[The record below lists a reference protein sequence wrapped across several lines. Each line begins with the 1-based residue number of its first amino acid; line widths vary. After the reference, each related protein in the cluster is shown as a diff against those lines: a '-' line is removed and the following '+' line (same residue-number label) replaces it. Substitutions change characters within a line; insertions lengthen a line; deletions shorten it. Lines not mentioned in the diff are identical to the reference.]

1 MFPARRPYEGHVGT
15 LNRTRKMSSNEI
27 SRRLLSL
34 GLGAGL
40 LAPALGLPSAAPAQ
54 DQANGKEKDKEK
66 PPDPVNLVVF
76 GDSLADGLWGSYTR
90 AYVRMRHVKVVRAT
104 QNSSGFTASAYEHEL
119 EKRMA
124 AAKID
129 LMVMQVGANDRQR
142 AFAPE
147 GREWA
152 VFQTP
157 KWHEFYRQRIGR
169 FLAVVQEKKLR
180 AVWVGLPIMR
190 KEDARAD
197 AKMMNGI
204 YREMAESH
212 GVPFVDIWAVT
223 ANAEGEYDA
232 YREDEKG
239 RKRRFRAD
247 DGIHFT
253 EMGYDVVARHVSKRV
268 HELYPSVL
276 PEMKAEKTE

>member
-1 MFPARRPYEGHVGT
+1 
-15 LNRTRKMSSNEI
+15 MSSNEI

-40 LAPALGLPSAAPAQ
+40 LAPALGPPSAARA
-54 DQANGKEKDKEK
+54 DEKETGREKDKA
-66 PPDPVNLVVF
+66 PAPVNLVVL

-90 AYVRMRHVKVVRAT
+90 AYVRMRHVKIVRAT
-104 QNSSGFTASAYEHEL
+104 QNSSGFTATSYDQEL
-119 EKRMA
+119 EKRLA
-124 AAKID
+124 AGKID
-129 LMVMQVGANDRQR
+129 LMVIQVGANDRQR

-152 VFQTP
+152 VFPTP

-169 FLAVVQEKKLR
+169 FLAVVQAKKLR
-180 AVWVGLPIMR
+180 SVWVGLPIMR
-190 KEDARAD
+190 KEDARTD

-204 YREMAESH
+204 YREMSERH
-212 GVPFVDIWAVT
+212 DVPFVDIWALT

-247 DGIHFT
+247 DGVHFT
-253 EMGYDVVARHVSKRV
+253 ELGYDVVARHVSKRV
-268 HELYPSVL
+268 HELFPSVL
-276 PEMKAEKTE
+276 PETKAEKTE

>member
-1 MFPARRPYEGHVGT
+1 
-15 LNRTRKMSSNEI
+15 MSSDGL
-27 SRRLLSL
+27 SRRALSL
-34 GLGAGL
+34 GLGAAF
-40 LAPALGLPSAAPAQ
+40 LAPALARAEE
-54 DQANGKEKDKEK
+54 KEKDK
-66 PPDPVNLVVF
+66 PPAPVNLVVF

-90 AYVRMRHVKVVRAT
+90 AYVRLRHIKVVRAT
-104 QNSSGFTASAYEHEL
+104 QNSSGFTASNYEQEL
-119 EKRMA
+119 EKRLA
-124 AAKID
+124 AGKID
-129 LMVMQVGANDRQR
+129 LLVMQVGANDRQR

-169 FLAVVQEKKLR
+169 FLALVQAKKINT
-180 AVWVGLPIMR
+180 VWVGLPIMR

-204 YREMAESH
+204 YREMSEQH

-268 HELYPSVL
+268 HELFPNVL
-276 PEMKAEKTE
+276 PEIKPEKTE